1 MSAGDEIFTG
11 NNNNKNLMS
20 DCVFSVF
27 SNFDQYT
34 NLVKWIVQMNLF
46 CFQTGEYFFSL
57 KKYKIPHK
65 TSDKSAKFDVNN
77 PPPPGT
83 EDEEQ
88 LKTDGD
94 SYVSPLAAVKR
105 PTQPK
110 FEISV
115 KPIEKPDD
123 VQILLDSLPKPTKR
137 SALFSKFVNNTKP

>member
-1 MSAGDEIFTG
+1 MFKWIY
-11 NNNNKNLMS
+11 
-20 DCVFSVF
+20 SVF
-27 SNFDQYT
+27 E
-34 NLVKWIVQMNLF
+34 
-46 CFQTGEYFFSL
+46 TGEYFFSL

-123 VQILLDSLPKPTKR
+123 VQISLDSLPKPTKR
-137 SALFSKFVNNTKP
+137 SALFSKFVNNTKPWFIYSVNFNVYLIKMTVQVLQFAWSVENHDS